1 MGRKL
6 CRTSESSVLYS
17 FIYIYI
23 YIYMY
28 ITCFFQ
34 SFAFICRAPRGQE
47 NDPNRKSYTVAFVSD
62 IAKQTLKT
70 NKLRYQVITAFSSTL
85 ALYDKLCD
93 CDHYT
98 QSVKMPQLL
107 QIIDKVKKGVATTL
121 ARGIGCS
128 WLQS

>member
-1 MGRKL
+1 M
-6 CRTSESSVLYS
+6 CVCV
-17 FIYIYI
+17 YIYI
-23 YIYMY
+23 C
-28 ITCFFQ
+28 TLHVFFNH
-34 SFAFICRAPRGQE
+34 FAFICRAPIRGQE
-47 NDPNRKSYTVAFVSD
+47 NDPNRKSYHRLLLFSD

-107 QIIDKVKKGVATTL
+107 QIIDKVKLANVATTL
-121 ARGIGCS
+121 ARGIG
-128 WLQS
+128 L